1 MVFKRNEK
9 IAVVGLG
16 YVGLQLAIKF
26 AEHFRVIG
34 FDIDEGRI
42 ENLKKGCDKNIEVS
56 KEEFEKISDNIEFT
70 TDEKRIRGGEIII
83 ICTPTP
89 ITKDKKPDL
98 SYLKNASEIVG
109 RNLKKGS
116 IVVYESTVYPG
127 CTEEFCLPILERESG
142 LKLGDFFIGYSP
154 ERINPG
160 DKNHTIDKIYKI
172 VSGCNKETTEK
183 LSKVYGKITSVYKVS
198 SIRVA
203 EAAKVIENIQR
214 DINIAL
220 FNELAMLFDM
230 MKIDSKEVFDA
241 AATKW
246 NFYRFSPGL
255 VGGHCIPVDPYYLAY
270 KALEVGYIP
279 ELILSGRRV
288 NENLPNFIAQKVVK
302 LLIKSCAS
310 IRDASVLIL
319 GATYKENVPDLRDSK
334 VKNLIYELREF
345 GLEDILLY
353 EPLIEKEEI
362 FGVKNEKPSGK
373 FDVIIY
379 AVTHDEFKN
388 LNIFDFLSKNGIL
401 IDIKRVF
408 NGEEIEKRGFVYWGL

>member
-34 FDIDEGRI
+34 FDIDEERI

>member
-1 MVFKRNEK
+1 MEISDTSSKEK

-16 YVGLQLAIKF
+16 YVGLPLAIKF
-26 AEHFRVIG
+26 AKHFKVIG
-34 FDIDEGRI
+34 FDIDEERI
-42 ENLKKGCDKNIEVS
+42 ESLKKGYDKNLEVS
-56 KEEFEKISDNIEFT
+56 REEFNEVGENIEFT
-70 TDEKRIRGGEIII
+70 TDEKRIREADIII
-83 ICTPTP
+83 IGVPTP
-89 ITKDKKPDL
+89 VTEDKKPDL
-98 SYLKNASEIVG
+98 RYLKRASEIVG

-127 CTEEFCLPILERESG
+127 CTEEFCLPILEKESG

-154 ERINPG
+154 ERVNPG
-160 DKNHTIDKIYKI
+160 DKDHTIDKICKI
-172 VSGCNKETTEK
+172 VAGCNKEITEK
-183 LSKVYGKITSVYKVS
+183 LSKVYGKITKVYKAPT
-198 SIRVA
+198 IKVA

-220 FNELAMLFDM
+220 FNELAMLFDI

-279 ELILSGRRV
+279 ELILAGRRV

-302 LLIKSCAS
+302 LLIKSGKS
-310 IRDASVLIL
+310 PRDVKILIL

-334 VKNLIYELREF
+334 VKNLISELKEF
-345 GLEDILLY
+345 GVENILLY

-362 FGVKNEKPSGK
+362 FGIKNRKPSGK

-379 AVTHDEFKN
+379 AVAHEKFKN
-388 LNIFDFLSKNGIL
+388 LNIFDFLRKNGI
-401 IDIKRVF
+401 
-408 NGEEIEKRGFVYWGL
+408 